1 MEFLGSRWPWRALG
15 YLASSA
21 LLCGIVVLVAV
32 GIGSLEHVGLRVAA
46 GLAVFGL
53 AVPFVGLFE
62 RWRLTWVDTTASRTV
77 THNTSAPTPT
87 HPASTEAHSRPDRP
101 SRGRSALE
109 WRVAGAGLA
118 SLLVLSWIDVIMFG
132 LTVGG
137 PVLLVLTPVVQP
149 PEAIAPGPAVVVAVG
164 SLLLVPAAVYT
175 FTAWAGARGAMLRGL
190 LGGRDAELD
199 EVLRSRARLV
209 DAFEVERRRIER
221 DLHDGAQQRLVALS
235 MRLGLAK
242 LDLPD
247 ESPAKE
253 QLALAHEEAKHAL
266 NELRELIRGVHTP
279 VLIDRGLPA
288 AVREAAGLSAIPVD
302 VDVVIE
308 QRPATAVEVA
318 AYYAVSESLANIAK
332 HSGAHRASIRA
343 RIHAETLTLE
353 IEDDGKGGADPAHG
367 TGLIGLSDRL
377 AVVDGTIAVSSPL
390 GGPTVVRVDIPVT

>member
-1 MEFLGSRWPWRALG
+1 
-15 YLASSA
+15 
-21 LLCGIVVLVAV
+21 
-32 GIGSLEHVGLRVAA
+32 
-46 GLAVFGL
+46 
-53 AVPFVGLFE
+53 
-62 RWRLTWVDTTASRTV
+62 
-77 THNTSAPTPT
+77 
-87 HPASTEAHSRPDRP
+87 
-101 SRGRSALE
+101 
-109 WRVAGAGLA
+109 
-118 SLLVLSWIDVIMFG
+118 MFG
-132 LTVGG
+132 LTFGG
-137 PVLLVLTPVVQP
+137 PVLLMLTPVVQP
-149 PEAIAPGPAVVVAVG
+149 PEAIPPGPAVVVAVG
-164 SLLLVPAAVYT
+164 SLLLVPPAVYT
-175 FTAWAGARGAMLRGL
+175 FTAWAGARGAMIRGL

-247 ESPAKE
+247 ESPAAE
-253 QLALAHEEAKHAL
+253 QVALAHEEAKRAL
-266 NELRELIRGVHTP
+266 NELRELIRGVHTQ
-279 VLIDRGLPA
+279 VLTDRGLPA

-302 VDVVIE
+302 VDMVIE

-343 RIHAETLTLE
+343 RIQAETLTLE
-353 IEDDGKGGADPAHG
+353 IEDDGRGGADPAHG